1 MALLDKLK
9 RLLPGSVAGSA
20 ADSARAD
27 KTLDT
32 RIAVTGGFMIVTIVV
47 AALLVFV
54 DAKNSD
60 RSKSYAAIA
69 LEQQVISQQLA
80 INALAAVA
88 GDLTVF
94 NQLASSQ
101 SRYNR
106 TVLILDNGD
115 SPNNLPPL
123 PGNSQLSIP
132 H

>member
-1 MALLDKLK
+1 MALLDKFK
-9 RLLPGSVAGSA
+9 QLLPGSVVGSA
-20 ADSARAD
+20 ADSVRAD

-32 RIAVTGGFMIVTIVV
+32 RIAITGGFMIVTIVV
-47 AALLVFV
+47 SAILVYV

-60 RSKSYAAIA
+60 RSKSYAALA

-106 TVLILDNGD
+106 TVLILG
-115 SPNNLPPL
+115 
-123 PGNSQLSIP
+123 QRR
-132 H
+132 